1 MNVRCGKGALAAT
14 ALLLLVSL
22 GAQAGAGA
30 GAALGSDAPAF
41 QLQAMSGKPEDLAR
55 YKGQVVMI
63 NFWATWCGPCREEMP
78 KLEAIHKRYKAR
90 GFTMLGVNVEPDSA
104 EAVKWLAQRPVT
116 FPILFDTDSK
126 VSKLYSV
133 STMPSTVI
141 VDRQGKLRWMH
152 RGFKANDENE
162 YLDQIAKLLRE

>member
-90 GFTMLGVNVEPDSA
+90 GFTARRERGADSA

-116 FPILFDTDSK
+116 FPILFDTDK
-126 VSKLYSV
+126 
-133 STMPSTVI
+133 
-141 VDRQGKLRWMH
+141 QGEQAVLGIDHAEHGH
-152 RGFKANDENE
+152 RRPPGQAALDAPGF
-162 YLDQIAKLLRE
+162 QGQ